1 MNKIDWARKLSSRKF
16 WLALAGLVTGLIIY
30 FGGSQEEA
38 TAIEGIIMAI
48 SSIVVYLFAEGAA
61 DACNNDYHKDE

>member
-16 WLALAGLVTGLIIY
+16 WLALAGLITGLIIY

-38 TAIEGIIMAI
+38 TSIEGIIMAI
-48 SSIVVYLFAEGAA
+48 ASIVTYLFAETAA
-61 DACNNDYHKDE
+61 DVSYNENNKDE